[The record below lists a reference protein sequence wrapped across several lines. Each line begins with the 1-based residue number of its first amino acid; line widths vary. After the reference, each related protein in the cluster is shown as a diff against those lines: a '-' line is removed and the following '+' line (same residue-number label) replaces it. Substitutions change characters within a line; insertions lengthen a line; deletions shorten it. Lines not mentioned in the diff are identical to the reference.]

1 MKEYEINDD
10 TLAII
15 PDKKSNSL
23 ILEEGTEYK
32 IEAKPLKIIDYS
44 CKYFGSSY
52 IGRREGSKQ
61 ILQTAYKLPI
71 MIEDTRNIVFFPT
84 NSPEETECSWI
95 ALNKIEKIRPL
106 NSRSSTNYTEIEFAN
121 GKILALPISY
131 KSLENQ
137 ILRASRLESVIR
149 NRRS

>member
-1 MKEYEINDD
+1 MNQYEINDA

-15 PDKKSNSL
+15 PDKKANSL

-52 IGRREGSKQ
+52 VGRREGSKQ

-84 NSPEETECSWI
+84 NSPEETECSWL

-106 NSRSSTNYTEIEFAN
+106 SSRNNYTEIEFAN
-121 GKILALPISY
+121 GKILELPISY

>member
-1 MKEYEINDD
+1 MNQYEINDA

-52 IGRREGSKQ
+52 VGRREGSKQ

-106 NSRSSTNYTEIEFAN
+106 SSRSNYTEIEFAN

>member
-1 MKEYEINDD
+1 MNQYEINDA

-15 PDKKSNSL
+15 PDKKANSL

-52 IGRREGSKQ
+52 VGRREGSKQ

-84 NSPEETECSWI
+84 NSPEETECSWL

-106 NSRSSTNYTEIEFAN
+106 SSRNNYTEIEFAN

-137 ILRASRLESVIR
+137 ILRASRFESVIR

>member
-1 MKEYEINDD
+1 MNQYEINDA

-15 PDKKSNSL
+15 PDKKANSL

-52 IGRREGSKQ
+52 VGRREGSKQ

-71 MIEDTRNIVFFPT
+71 MIEDTRNILFFPT
-84 NSPEETECSWI
+84 NSPEETECSWL

-106 NSRSSTNYTEIEFAN
+106 SSRNNYTEIEFAN

>member
-1 MKEYEINDD
+1 MKEYEINDA

-15 PDKKSNSL
+15 PDKKANSL

-52 IGRREGSKQ
+52 VGRREGSKQ

-84 NSPEETECSWI
+84 NSPEETECSWL

-106 NSRSSTNYTEIEFAN
+106 SSRNNYTEIEFAN

>member
-1 MKEYEINDD
+1 M
-10 TLAII
+10 AII
-15 PDKKSNSL
+15 PDKKANSL

-52 IGRREGSKQ
+52 VGRREGSKQ
-61 ILQTAYKLPI
+61 LLQTAYKLPI

-84 NSPEETECSWI
+84 NSPEETECSWL

-106 NSRSSTNYTEIEFAN
+106 SSRNNYTEIEFAN

>member
-1 MKEYEINDD
+1 MNQYEINDA

-15 PDKKSNSL
+15 PDKKVNSL

-52 IGRREGSKQ
+52 VGRREGSKQ

-84 NSPEETECSWI
+84 NSPEETECSWL

-106 NSRSSTNYTEIEFAN
+106 SSRNNYTEIEFAN

>member
-1 MKEYEINDD
+1 MNQYEINDA

-15 PDKKSNSL
+15 PDKKANSL

-52 IGRREGSKQ
+52 VGRREGSKQ

-84 NSPEETECSWI
+84 NSPEETECSWL

-106 NSRSSTNYTEIEFAN
+106 SSRNNYTEIEFAN
-121 GKILALPISY
+121 GKILARPISY

>member
-1 MKEYEINDD
+1 MKEYEINDA

-106 NSRSSTNYTEIEFAN
+106 SSRSNYTEIEFAN

>member
-1 MKEYEINDD
+1 MNQYEINDA

-15 PDKKSNSL
+15 PDKKANSL

-52 IGRREGSKQ
+52 VGRREGSKQ

-84 NSPEETECSWI
+84 NSPEETECSWL

-106 NSRSSTNYTEIEFAN
+106 SSRNNYTEIEFAN

-137 ILRASRLESVIR
+137 ILRASHLESVIR

>member
-1 MKEYEINDD
+1 MNQYEINDA

-15 PDKKSNSL
+15 PDKKANSL

-52 IGRREGSKQ
+52 VGRREGSKQ

-84 NSPEETECSWI
+84 NSPEETECSWL

-106 NSRSSTNYTEIEFAN
+106 SSRNNYTEIEFAN

-137 ILRASRLESVIR
+137 ILRESRLESVIR

>member
-1 MKEYEINDD
+1 MKQYEINDA

-52 IGRREGSKQ
+52 VGRREGSKQ

-84 NSPEETECSWI
+84 NSPEETECSWL

-106 NSRSSTNYTEIEFAN
+106 SSRNNYTEVEFAN
-121 GKILALPISY
+121 GKVLALPISY

-149 NRRS
+149 NRRN

>member
-1 MKEYEINDD
+1 MNQYEINDA

-15 PDKKSNSL
+15 PDKKANSL

-52 IGRREGSKQ
+52 VGRREGSKQ

-84 NSPEETECSWI
+84 NSPEETECSWL

-106 NSRSSTNYTEIEFAN
+106 SSRNNYTEIEFAN

>member
-1 MKEYEINDD
+1 MNQYEINDA

-15 PDKKSNSL
+15 PDKKANSL

-52 IGRREGSKQ
+52 VGRREGSKQ

-84 NSPEETECSWI
+84 NSPEETECSWL

-106 NSRSSTNYTEIEFAN
+106 SSRNNYTEIEFAN

-149 NRRS
+149 NRRN

>member
-1 MKEYEINDD
+1 MKQYEINDA

-52 IGRREGSKQ
+52 VGRREGSKQ

-71 MIEDTRNIVFFPT
+71 MVEDTRNIVFFPT
-84 NSPEETECSWI
+84 NSPEETECSWL

-106 NSRSSTNYTEIEFAN
+106 SSRNNYTEVEFAN
-121 GKILALPISY
+121 GKVLALPISY

-149 NRRS
+149 NRRN

>member
-1 MKEYEINDD
+1 MNQYEINDA

-15 PDKKSNSL
+15 PDKKANSL

-52 IGRREGSKQ
+52 VGRREGSKQ

-84 NSPEETECSWI
+84 NSPEETECSWL

-106 NSRSSTNYTEIEFAN
+106 SSRNNYTKTNIKYKN
-121 GKILALPISY
+121 GTSY
-131 KSLENQ
+131 F
-137 ILRASRLESVIR
+137 
-149 NRRS
+149 

>member
-1 MKEYEINDD
+1 M
-10 TLAII
+10 AII

-52 IGRREGSKQ
+52 VGRRESSKQ

-106 NSRSSTNYTEIEFAN
+106 SSRSNYTEIEFAN

>member
-1 MKEYEINDD
+1 MNQYEINDA

-15 PDKKSNSL
+15 PDKKTNSL

-52 IGRREGSKQ
+52 VGRREGSKQ

-84 NSPEETECSWI
+84 NSPEETECSWL

-106 NSRSSTNYTEIEFAN
+106 SSRNNYTEIEFAN

>member
-1 MKEYEINDD
+1 MNQYEINDA

-15 PDKKSNSL
+15 PDKKANSL

-52 IGRREGSKQ
+52 VGRREGSKQ

-84 NSPEETECSWI
+84 NSPEETECSWL

-106 NSRSSTNYTEIEFAN
+106 SSRSNYTEIEFAN

>member
-1 MKEYEINDD
+1 MNQYEINDA

-15 PDKKSNSL
+15 PDKKANSL

-52 IGRREGSKQ
+52 VGRGEGSKQ

-84 NSPEETECSWI
+84 NSPEETECSWL

-106 NSRSSTNYTEIEFAN
+106 SSRNNYTEIEFAN